1 MVCRQGHAPPRMAE
15 VGGGITL
22 HEDEDK
28 KGPLSD
34 FAGPAPSQI
43 LIRHTWVGP
52 EAGGISQRAE
62 S

>member
-1 MVCRQGHAPPRMAE
+1 MAE